1 MTGVAIYR
9 QLALCERVRCLRE
22 QGRYTQ
28 SQVAEQLAI
37 SQAAYCRLE
46 KGEIEFAVSKLFE
59 LADLYGVSASKLLEG
74 L

>member
-1 MTGVAIYR
+1 VAIYR
-9 QLALCERVRCLRE
+9 QLALCERIRQLRE
-22 QGRYTQ
+22 ATKFTQ
-28 SQVAEQLAI
+28 SHVAEKLAI

-46 KGEIEFAVSKLFE
+46 KGEIEFAVSKLFD

>member
-1 MTGVAIYR
+1 MNAVAIYR

-22 QGRYTQ
+22 RQHLTQ
-28 SQVAEQLAI
+28 SEVAEQLAI

-46 KGEIEFAVSKLFE
+46 RGDIEFAVSKLFE
-59 LADLYGVSASKLLEG
+59 LADMYGVSASKLLEG

>member
-1 MTGVAIYR
+1 VAIYR
-9 QLALCERVRCLRE
+9 QLALCERIRQLRE
-22 QGRYTQ
+22 KSGYTQ
-28 SQVAEQLAI
+28 SQIADKLAI

-59 LADLYGVSASKLLEG
+59 LADLYGISASALIEG